1 VVVLVAATKLII
13 ERKLAAVVALVGKI
27 TLPLYPVLLIRWL

>member
-1 VVVLVAATKLII
+1 VVVLVAAFKQTI

-27 TLPLYPVLLIRWL
+27 ILPLYPVLLIRWL